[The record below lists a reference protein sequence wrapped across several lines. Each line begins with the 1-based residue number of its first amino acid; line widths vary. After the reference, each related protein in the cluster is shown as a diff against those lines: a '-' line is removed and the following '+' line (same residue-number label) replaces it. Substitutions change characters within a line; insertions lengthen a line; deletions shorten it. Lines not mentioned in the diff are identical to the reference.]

1 MISEEQRNQKPY
13 AIPVRF
19 FSYHSVTDKRI
30 GELKKEIVEAMKK
43 LQMLPIGF
51 VTDGEF
57 NSLRT
62 AGSER
67 PISIVQLIMDSRN
80 EAKKINSNTIAK
92 YLRPILRQGNI
103 GPEQVHPAV
112 PIADVQWLQD
122 FMTTNNVTFEAA
134 YCPFLHGF
142 VSLYF
147 F

>member
-1 MISEEQRNQKPY
+1 MAPTREINFNEQQLHQMTYKY
-13 AIPVRF
+13 YF
-19 FSYHSVTDKRI
+19 CKQ
-30 GELKKEIVEAMKK
+30 EITLGYK
-43 LQMLPIGF
+43 GF